1 VIQLSPIADRT
12 SGGVSRETLAFASFS
27 YPTADPSDKNGNRI
41 PMPDQR
47 DHVLCIVPGSKGR
60 SHMMSKKEKKPHLG
74 RGLASLLGPVADNP
88 SSPESPDKA
97 ISFPP
102 DVELA
107 TGRGDI
113 PIDALTPNRY
123 QPRTTW
129 DPSELED
136 LAASIRANGVIQP
149 ILVRRVENRFEVIA
163 GERRLR
169 AAKQAGLETV
179 PVIIR
184 HATDEQMLELALVEN
199 IHRTDLNPIER
210 ASAYGRYIETFN
222 LTHAEAAQ
230 RLGEDRTVISNYLR
244 LLDLPGEVK
253 EMLVG
258 GRLSM
263 GHGRALLGLPT
274 DELRS
279 KLANRAMTGRLSVRE
294 VERLVR
300 RAIEGEKPEKAL
312 PKKEPFIEDLE
323 RRMEEILGTRVQIQA
338 RKRGQRGRI
347 IIDFYSLDDFDR
359 LARRIGLDEVERV

>member
-1 VIQLSPIADRT
+1 
-12 SGGVSRETLAFASFS
+12 
-27 YPTADPSDKNGNRI
+27 
-41 PMPDQR
+41 
-47 DHVLCIVPGSKGR
+47 
-60 SHMMSKKEKKPHLG
+60 MSKKEKKPHLG
-74 RGLASLLGPVADNP
+74 RGLASLLGPVTEEISLAE
-88 SSPESPDKA
+88 SPENAS
-97 ISFPP
+97 SFPP

-107 TGRGDI
+107 TGRGEI
-113 PIDALTPNRY
+113 PIDALAPNPY

-129 DPSELED
+129 DARELED
-136 LAASIRANGVIQP
+136 LAASIRSNGVIQP
-149 ILVRRVENRFEVIA
+149 ILVRRVEDRFEIIA

-184 HATDEQMLELALVEN
+184 HATDEEMLELALVEN

-210 ASAYGRYIETFN
+210 ASAYRRYIETFN
-222 LTHAEAAQ
+222 LTHAEAAE
-230 RLGEDRTVISNYLR
+230 RLGEDRTVVSNYLR

-253 EMLVG
+253 EMLVD

-274 DELRS
+274 DELRR

-300 RAIEGEKPEKAL
+300 RAMDGERPEKPL

-359 LARRIGLDEVERV
+359 LARRMGLDEVERV